1 MKENSHIIDHQR
13 ATREYRK
20 LGIPDGYFD
29 PTECPLNQAKY
40 FNILTERAS
49 GKTTN
54 VLLYG
59 MCCNKLFGTVIQYIR
74 QTEQM
79 LAPKNARNLMD
90 TIITNGYIQK
100 LTDGKYDNAVYKA
113 RRWYYC
119 RYGEDGKVAEQDTDP
134 FMVCLSLDQTDVYK
148 SSYNAPYGD
157 FIVFDEY
164 CARRH
169 QPDEFILFCDMLSS
183 IIRTRVDGITIW
195 MLGNTLDRYEYYFD
209 ELEIADYVK
218 YMQIGEHMLINTS
231 KGTPIYI
238 EIYSPKKRTLKD
250 KVNKIFFGFNNSKLN
265 AITGE
270 DWLIVPYQHIDRFD
284 DGRDLIDNN
293 HFIIYEKNLVQ
304 LEVVNSEKYGLHII
318 AHKSTNWN
326 RTDAVYYTVDHLKD
340 IRYRFRYGHS
350 KVDSMIWTLY
360 DRQKFFYATNSD
372 AAVVQKYVSVADKI
386 SA

>member
-1 MKENSHIIDHQR
+1 MEKTHIIDHQR

-20 LGIPDGYFD
+20 LGVPEGYFD
-29 PTECPLNQAKY
+29 PTECPLTQAKY

-59 MCCNKLFGTVIQYIR
+59 LCCNKLFGTVIQYIR
-74 QTEQM
+74 QTEPM
-79 LAPKNARNLMD
+79 IAPKNVKNLFD
-90 TIITNGYIQK
+90 TIVECGYVKK
-100 LTDGKYDNAVYKA
+100 LTDGKYDNVIYKA

-119 RYGEDGKVAEQDTDP
+119 RYGEDGKVESQASDA
-134 FMVCLSLDQTDVYK
+134 FMMCLSIDQSAVYK
-148 SSYNAPYGD
+148 SSYSAPFGD
-157 FIVFDEY
+157 YIVFDEY
-164 CARRH
+164 CSKRH
-169 QPDEFILFCDMLSS
+169 LPDEFISFCDLLST
-183 IIRTRVDGITIW
+183 IIRSRIDGITIW
-195 MLGNTLDRYEYYFD
+195 MLGNTIDRYEYYFD

-250 KVNKIFFGFNNSKLN
+250 KVNRIFFGFKNSKLN

-270 DWLIVPYQHIDRFD
+270 DWLIVPYQHIDKFD
-284 DGRDLIDNN
+284 ERELIDDN
-293 HFIIYEKNLVQ
+293 HFIIYENNLVQ
-304 LEVVNSEKYGLHII
+304 LDVVNSEKYGLHII
-318 AHKSTNWN
+318 VHKSTNWS

-340 IRYRFRYGHS
+340 VRYRFRYGHT
-350 KVDSMIWTLY
+350 KIDRFVWTLY

-372 AAVVQKYVSVADKI
+372 AAIVQKYVSLADKI
-386 SA
+386 TA